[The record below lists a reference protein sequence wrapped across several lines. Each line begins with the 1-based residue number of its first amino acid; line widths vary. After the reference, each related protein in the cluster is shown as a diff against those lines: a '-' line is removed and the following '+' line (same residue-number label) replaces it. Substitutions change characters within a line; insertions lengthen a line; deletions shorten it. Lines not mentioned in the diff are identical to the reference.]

1 MIEPCDRTNANQFTL
16 ENRHYF
22 QRYQQVV
29 GGGQVWTASFIAQ
42 SISLFNITFIAF
54 RKIKTWNPWT
64 EAETMAINAAFM
76 THISRG
82 IVPLVGDVYK
92 VLDRYPV
99 LKKREVQ
106 KIKDKVRNTLFEK
119 KEKD

>member
-29 GGGQVWTASFIAQ
+29 GGRGRCGPASFIAQ

-76 THISRG
+76 THIQPWDCSLSWGCLQSVGQIPCPYEKRG
-82 IVPLVGDVYK
+82 AK
-92 VLDRYPV
+92 N
-99 LKKREVQ
+99 KR
-106 KIKDKVRNTLFEK
+106 
-119 KEKD
+119 